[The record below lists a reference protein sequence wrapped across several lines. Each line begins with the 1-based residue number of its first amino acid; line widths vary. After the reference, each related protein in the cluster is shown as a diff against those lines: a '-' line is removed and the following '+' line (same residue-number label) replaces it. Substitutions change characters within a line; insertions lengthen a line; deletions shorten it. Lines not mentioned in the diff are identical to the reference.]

1 MVLTYKKDWS
11 PDLSY
16 SSLVQDQKVR
26 VEHLCSFATHEAG
39 SVTSAPTLTQFS
51 SPRAA
56 HNMSTRF
63 FLFFWCVLQI
73 VGGGPF

>member
-26 VEHLCSFATHEAG
+26 EGHLWSVATRETS
-39 SVTSAPTLTQFS
+39 SVTSAPTL
-51 SPRAA
+51 
-56 HNMSTRF
+56 N
-63 FLFFWCVLQI
+63 
-73 VGGGPF
+73 